1 MTLFSLRTT
10 AALLLAASLASCGG
24 GGSTS
29 YPIGGTVSGLGYG
42 PLVLTAAGQTVNVQ
56 PNTANTADTLNPVT
70 FTFAKALGYG
80 DPYLVAL
87 SANPPHQSCLV
98 NQAVADSA
106 GHTATINILVSCTTN
121 SYTISGY
128 VHGLVGDGLQL
139 VNGSLSGTIPL
150 TAAGVAANATTEAA
164 AAAAAAATVPP
175 TTTYTLTP
183 SFTFPA
189 LFYGQTYG
197 VTVLTQPAGQTC
209 TVKNGTG
216 TVGDAAV
223 VNISVDCVNN

>member
-10 AALLLAASLASCGG
+10 VALLLAASLASCGG
-24 GGSTS
+24 GGKTT
-29 YPIGGTVSGLGYG
+29 YPIGGTVSGLAYG

-56 PNTANTADTLNPVT
+56 PNSTNTTDTLNPVT
-70 FTFAKALGYG
+70 FTFPTALGYG

-87 SANPPHQSCLV
+87 ATDPPHQACLV
-98 NQAVADSA
+98 NQIAADSA

-150 TAAGVAANATTEAA
+150 TATGVATNAATEAA

-175 TTTYTLTP
+175 TTSYVLTP

-197 VTVLTQPAGQTC
+197 ITVLTQPAGQTC
-209 TVKNGTG
+209 TVTNGTG
-216 TVGDAAV
+216 TVGDAAI
-223 VNISVDCVNN
+223 VNVSVDCVNN